1 MTEVLGLKIQ
11 QWTIPHSN
19 KTNNYMHKKNEE
31 EKALMKF
38 ALLHPLLHGENI
50 KKAVSLAWLTV
61 ATVTWTEGQCIEII
75 LGD

>member
-1 MTEVLGLKIQ
+1 
-11 QWTIPHSN
+11 
-19 KTNNYMHKKNEE
+19 MHKKNEE